1 MKSQRRETSIEGA
14 DWGSAA
20 RALFRFCFIYLG
32 LFSLATQVTGSLLPI
47 FSFRGFGPLWP
58 MRDITLWVAANVFS
72 VTPGTNSIDPKIG
85 GETALYWIQAF
96 WIFALAVVA
105 ATAWSVL
112 DHKRQNYGALY
123 QGFRV
128 FVRLCLAAQM
138 LEYGITKIIP
148 NQFEAPSLNTL
159 VTPVGDL
166 SLNSLLWTSIG
177 AAPPYQIFTGFA
189 ELLAGVLLLIPRT
202 ALLGA
207 LLCLVDLAQV
217 MSLNMAYDIGLKL
230 TTFHLILLTLFLLAP
245 DLRRLLDVFVFNR
258 ATEASR
264 EPATSRFAV
273 VAQLLIGVYLVGTFA
288 YINIGFWHAK
298 GGGSPRSALYGI
310 WDVERLSV
318 DGQERPPVLNDYD
331 RRWRRVIFDL
341 PDTMAFQRT
350 DDSLARYGV
359 SLDDV
364 GKKLV
369 LTKGN
374 STTWKAPFTFER
386 RGADTLILKGEMDGH
401 VIEAQLRLVEFDTLR
416 LLNSDFRWM
425 RD

>member
-1 MKSQRRETSIEGA
+1 MKRQQRETSIEGSE
-14 DWGSAA
+14 WGSAA
-20 RALFRFCFIYLG
+20 RASFRFCFVYFG
-32 LFSLATQVTGSLLPI
+32 LFALATQLAGSLLPV
-47 FSFRGFGPLWP
+47 FSFRGLGPLWP
-58 MRDITLWVAANVFS
+58 MRDITFWVAANVFG
-72 VTPGTNSIDPKIG
+72 VTPGTNSIDPKIA
-85 GETALYWIQAF
+85 GETALYWIQTS
-96 WIFALAVVA
+96 WIFAVAVVA
-105 ATAWSVL
+105 ATAWSFL
-112 DHKRQNYGALY
+112 DRKRQNYVTLY
-123 QGFRV
+123 KGFRV

-138 LEYGITKIIP
+138 LEYGMTKIIP

-177 AAPPYQIFTGFA
+177 AAPGYQIFTGFA
-189 ELLAGVLLLIPRT
+189 ELLAGILLLIPRT
-202 ALLGA
+202 TLLGA
-207 LLCLVDLAQV
+207 LICLLDLAQV

-245 DLRRLLDVFVFNR
+245 DLRRLAEFFVFNR

-264 EPATSRFAV
+264 EPASGRSAV
-273 VAQLLIGVYLVGTFA
+273 AAQILIGVYLVGTFA

-310 WDVERLSV
+310 WDVENLSI

-331 RRWRRVIFDL
+331 RRWRRVIFDV

-359 SLDDV
+359 SIDAI
-364 GKKLV
+364 GKRLA

-386 RGADTLILKGEMDGH
+386 PAPGTLILSGEMDGLR
-401 VIEAQLRLVEFDTLR
+401 IEAHLRLVEFDTLR

-425 RD
+425 R